1 VPQSP
6 TYYKFVFS
14 ALFIAYMSAAIY
26 SFRRQRKSDSATSK
40 LGLKKTSK
48 RKFYTSLEKAK
59 FSCMQSWSAPPRAH
73 NFYHGTIGGF
83 DTFVFSLAN
92 TRTTSVITIL
102 LKSHFSH
109 LPHFIIKQKSFT
121 EEVGDMLGIR
131 KHCPLYPFELVDK
144 YDVSSDDDAKLASI
158 LTPEVIGYFF
168 VNEGVWVEVLGG
180 HLMVRNPILDD
191 PEKYEMAINKTLR
204 FAHLLGVNPTNRENG
219 DSNNGA
225 DTDAAEPA
233 AQVTP

>member
-1 VPQSP
+1 
-6 TYYKFVFS
+6 
-14 ALFIAYMSAAIY
+14 
-26 SFRRQRKSDSATSK
+26 
-40 LGLKKTSK
+40 
-48 RKFYTSLEKAK
+48 
-59 FSCMQSWSAPPRAH
+59 MQSWSAPPRAH
-73 NFYHGTIGGF
+73 NFYRGTVDGF

-102 LKSHFSH
+102 LKSHFNH
-109 LPHFIIKQKSFT
+109 LTHFIIKPKSFT

-131 KHCPLYPFELVDK
+131 NHSPLYPFELIDK

-180 HLMVRNPILDD
+180 HLMVRNPILDE
-191 PEKYEMAINKTLR
+191 PEKYEIAINKTLC
-204 FAHLLGVNPTNRENG
+204 FAHLLGVNPMDIENSY
-219 DSNNGA
+219 SNNGA
-225 DTDAAEPA
+225 DTDAAKPA